1 MKQSPPMS
9 EPAAPMEPATSAPP
23 GMSRAPAP
31 VRDRGLRFW
40 LGLGYAAIVVG
51 FAVALAVLANLG
63 ATRQMEREAGQ
74 RLDAQARH
82 MAERLDLGVAERLDD
97 MRLLALLPLL
107 HDEPVDATA
116 VRTLFN
122 ELARTEPEY
131 AWIGF
136 ATADGTVRVASGGL
150 LEGASVGARPWFQ
163 AARRGPH
170 LGDVHEAALLAR
182 LLPAQ
187 PGGQPLRL
195 IDVAAPV
202 RNADG
207 SLLGVVGAH
216 LSWRWAER
224 QRDRLLGPEADRGL
238 QELWVLD
245 AQGRVL
251 MGPDDRVG
259 QVLDTPSAHAVA
271 AARSG
276 HLAET
281 WGDGVDYLT
290 GYAQTGRDADGP
302 SVGWRVLVREPREVA
317 MAEVRGLR
325 RTLTA
330 VVAVLALLSIAAA
343 LLLARKISAPLH
355 TLAEAATV
363 MRTGLTVV
371 RLPQLG
377 GYREAQQLSA
387 ALSGL
392 FEQVGQRERELRD
405 LAENL
410 ERRVEARTQ
419 ELHSANNELERLS
432 VTDSLTGL
440 NNRRYFD
447 TQLAHEMQR
456 ARQQL
461 QPLSLLLIDLD
472 HFKRINDTHGHPAGD
487 RVLQLVADL
496 LDQGLR
502 PTDAIARIGGEE
514 FAVIAAGADLAQAS
528 LLAERLRSRV
538 ASASPLEIGRLELP
552 ISVSVGVACTWPAE
566 GDATAMETAAER
578 LYTQADMALYR
589 AKRAG
594 RDRVEGTVA

>member
-1 MKQSPPMS
+1 MSKPTATS
-9 EPAAPMEPATSAPP
+9 EPAAPARPAAAHAMAPH
-23 GMSRAPAP
+23 
-31 VRDRGLRFW
+31 RGLRFW

-51 FAVALAVLANLG
+51 FAVALALLANVG
-63 ATRQMEREAGQ
+63 ATRQMEREAGL
-74 RLDAQARH
+74 RLEAQARH
-82 MAERLDLGVAERLDD
+82 MAERLDLGVRERLDD
-97 MRLLALLPLL
+97 MRLLAMLPDLRTTPL
-107 HDEPVDATA
+107 DADA
-116 VRTLFN
+116 MRPLFN
-122 ELARTEPEY
+122 ELARTEPDY

-136 ATADGTVRVASGGL
+136 ATADGTVRVASGGR
-150 LEGASVGARPWFQ
+150 LEGADVGARPWFQ
-163 AARRGPH
+163 AARTAPT

-182 LLPAQ
+182 LLPE
-187 PGGQPLRL
+187 PSDGQPLRL
-195 IDVAAPV
+195 VDVAVPV
-202 RNADG
+202 RGHDG
-207 SLLGVVGAH
+207 ALLGVVGAH

-224 QRDRLLGPEADRGL
+224 QRDRLLGAEADRGRYD
-238 QELWVLD
+238 LWVLD

-251 MGPDDRVG
+251 MGPGDEIGRV
-259 QVLDTPSAHAVA
+259 LETASARAVA
-271 AARSG
+271 VRHSG
-276 HLAET
+276 HLAEV
-281 WGDGVDYLT
+281 WGDGLDYLT
-290 GYAQTGRDADGP
+290 GYARTGLDPEAP
-302 SVGWRVLVREPREVA
+302 TVGWRVLVREPRAVA

-355 TLAEAATV
+355 ALAEAATV

-377 GYREAQQLSA
+377 GYREAQQLST

-392 FEQVGQRERELRD
+392 FEQVGERERELRE
-405 LAENL
+405 LADTL

-528 LLAERLRSRV
+528 ALAERLRRRV
-538 ASASPLEIGRLELP
+538 AGASPLEIGRLELP
-552 ISVSVGVACTWPAE
+552 ISVSIGVASVWLAD
-566 GDATAMETAAER
+566 GDATALEAAAER

-589 AKRAG
+589 AKRGG
-594 RDRVEGTVA
+594 RDRVEGAVA

>member
-1 MKQSPPMS
+1 MS
-9 EPAAPMEPATSAPP
+9 EPAASIEPALPAPL
-23 GMSRAPAP
+23 GVARAPVPAP
-31 VRDRGLRFW
+31 ARHRGLRFW

-63 ATRQMEREAGQ
+63 ATRQMEREAGL
-74 RLDAQARH
+74 RLAAQARH
-82 MAERLDLGVAERLDD
+82 MAERLDRGVAERLDD

-107 HDEPVDATA
+107 RGDPLDAA
-116 VRTLFN
+116 ALRTLFN

-136 ATADGTVRVASGGL
+136 TSADGIVRVASDGL

-163 AARRGPH
+163 AARLGPH

-182 LLPAQ
+182 LLPAE

-202 RNADG
+202 RNTDG

-224 QRDRLLGPEADRGL
+224 QRDRLLGPEADRGR
-238 QELWVLD
+238 QDLWVLD
-245 AQGRVL
+245 ARGRVL
-251 MGPDDRVG
+251 MGPAGRIG
-259 QVLDTPSAHAVA
+259 EVLDTGSAHAVA
-271 AARSG
+271 MQRSG
-276 HLAET
+276 HVAET
-281 WGDGVDYLT
+281 WDDGVDYLI
-290 GYAQTGRDADGP
+290 GYAQTGRDPHGP
-302 SVGWRVLVREPREVA
+302 TVGWRVLVREPREAA
-317 MAEVRGLR
+317 MAEVGGLR

-355 TLAEAATV
+355 TLAEAATL

-392 FEQVGQRERELRD
+392 FEQVHQRERELRE
-405 LAENL
+405 LAEHL

-502 PTDAIARIGGEE
+502 PSDAIARIGGEE
-514 FAVIAAGADLAQAS
+514 FAVIAAGADLTQAS

-538 ASASPLEIGRLELP
+538 ASASPLEIGRLELT
-552 ISVSVGVACTWPAE
+552 ISVSIGVACTWPAQ
-566 GDATAMETAAER
+566 GDATALESAAER

-594 RDRVEGTVA
+594 RDRVEGAVA